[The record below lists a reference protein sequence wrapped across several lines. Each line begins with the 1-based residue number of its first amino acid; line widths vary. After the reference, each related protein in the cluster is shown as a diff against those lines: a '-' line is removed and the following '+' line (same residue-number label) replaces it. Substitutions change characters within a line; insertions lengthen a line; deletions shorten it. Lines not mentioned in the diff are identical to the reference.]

1 MGKLS
6 ITRFQQ
12 IIESTDWDNDLIKK
26 EPFINK
32 GCWAA
37 ASIAVIFFG
46 AILFKIVV
54 R

>member
-1 MGKLS
+1 MKNRILYYQ
-6 ITRFQQ
+6 R
-12 IIESTDWDNDLIKK
+12 IIESTDWDNELIKK

-32 GCWAA
+32 GCWAV
-37 ASIAVIFFG
+37 ASIAVLFFG